1 MGRRILKE
9 DCQLDKTYP
18 FRQHYYYDGQ
28 SIVEIRDGSDYVLK
42 QQVWGLR
49 YVDELV
55 QIAVNDDPPDTE
67 RAIATAPH
75 LESTFQF

>member
-55 QIAVNDDPPDTE
+55 
-67 RAIATAPH
+67 R
-75 LESTFQF
+75 SR